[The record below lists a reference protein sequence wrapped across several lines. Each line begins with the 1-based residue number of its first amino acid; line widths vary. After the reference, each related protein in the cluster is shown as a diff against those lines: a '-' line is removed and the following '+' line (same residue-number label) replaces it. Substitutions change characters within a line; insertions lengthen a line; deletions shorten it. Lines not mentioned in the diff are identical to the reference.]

1 MQAEAVQV
9 QQELDKLAEA
19 YNKLQDDIKNRETAL
34 EKLRGDKVLDERV
47 SQNEKASERLV
58 QRNERLEQ
66 QVREQEARMQELATE
81 FDAVEK
87 DMLWPM
93 AL

>member
-34 EKLRGDKVLDERV
+34 EKLRGDKRFWMNV
-47 SQNEKASERLV
+47 S
-58 QRNERLEQ
+58 
-66 QVREQEARMQELATE
+66 ARTKRPAN
-81 FDAVEK
+81 A
-87 DMLWPM
+87 
-93 AL
+93 